1 METRYY
7 YIRLAAYDDKAE
19 KEGIATWHLCS
30 KARAEKR
37 QKAAFGTESFS
48 NFVVSLTET
57 AETKPKEGFVTIR
70 ELELENRDFESAI
83 SVTLNKE
90 WLFGGEDKE
99 YRAQIALDI
108 FEHAADCRLAWAL
121 RQ

>member
-7 YIRLAAYDDKAE
+7 YIRLAPWNEAAD
-19 KEGIATWHLCS
+19 KEGIATWIPCS
-30 KARAEKR
+30 KERAERR
-37 QKAAFGTESFS
+37 QKAAFDTESFS

-57 AETKPKEGFVTIR
+57 DETKPKEGFVIIH
-70 ELELENRDFESAI
+70 ELEIADYENAI
-83 SVTLNKE
+83 TLTLSKE
-90 WLFGGEDKE
+90 WLFGGEEKE

-108 FEHAADCRLAWAL
+108 FERAADCRLAWSL

>member
-1 METRYY
+1 METRFY
-7 YIRLAAYDDKAE
+7 YIRLHPWDMKAD
-19 KEGIATWHLCS
+19 KEGIATWHPCT

-37 QKAAFGTESFS
+37 QKAAFDTESFS

-57 AETKPKEGFVTIR
+57 FETEPKEGFVTIR
-70 ELELENRDFESAI
+70 ELELENGDFESALSI
-83 SVTLNKE
+83 TLIKE
-90 WLFGGEDKE
+90 WLFGDEDKE

-108 FEHAADCRLAWAL
+108 FERAADCRVAWSL